1 MLGLSLGAHFG
12 EREFSK
18 GSSFSEEGKDK
29 IQGEENP
36 RTPTLESLGLC
47 PGLVSKCCF
56 ALCSS
61 CLKSFGIEGR
71 RGWNISRTGKDILKY
86 K

>member
-1 MLGLSLGAHFG
+1 LGAHFG

-36 RTPTLESLGLC
+36 RTPTLESLQMASV
-47 PGLVSKCCF
+47 LVWSPNVV
-56 ALCSS
+56 LPYVQVVSS
-61 CLKSFGIEGR
+61 PLV
-71 RGWNISRTGKDILKY
+71 
-86 K
+86 